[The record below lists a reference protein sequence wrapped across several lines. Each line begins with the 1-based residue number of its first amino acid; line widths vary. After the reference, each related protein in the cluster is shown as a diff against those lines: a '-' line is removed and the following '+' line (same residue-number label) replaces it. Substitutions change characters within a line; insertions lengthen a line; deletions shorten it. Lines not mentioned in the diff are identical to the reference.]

1 MHATRLAEESEGP
14 LAARR
19 YYGPQIPIAWA
30 DDRLPQRGRAKKQSQ
45 RISGV
50 DNTTT
55 SSGDSGNESPTDD
68 VRRFLAERANMKDPD
83 MLAPDTEYTK
93 AYLKSRYSGS
103 LHPKQPAIIMTK
115 PKPGD
120 NRNTNP
126 SKYTIEEENFE
137 YLGPQLQSDWLEN
150 IEKPNL
156 RHKNQAIRM
165 DLIPGREKIKMYQKG
180 MMEIQGFGERVAPV
194 DDLGPGFYNPKSELD
209 VAQAVLHAKGVAFSK
224 AIARKDQ
231 VGVYGERPEAAAEAG
246 LVVQEEYGDL
256 YFEERGLDIEYG
268 HAKDKLTEHKRNK
281 GVPLYVKVSYLYI
294 CCIIYPTGIF
304 WYFILI
310 Y

>member
-30 DDRLPQRGRAKKQSQ
+30 DDRLPQRGRAKKQAQ
-45 RISGV
+45 RSSGV

-156 RHKNQAIRM
+156 RHKNAIRM

-281 GVPLYVKVSYLYI
+281 GVPLYVKVSSLYI
-294 CCIIYPTGIF
+294 YIYDV
-304 WYFILI
+304 
-310 Y
+310 